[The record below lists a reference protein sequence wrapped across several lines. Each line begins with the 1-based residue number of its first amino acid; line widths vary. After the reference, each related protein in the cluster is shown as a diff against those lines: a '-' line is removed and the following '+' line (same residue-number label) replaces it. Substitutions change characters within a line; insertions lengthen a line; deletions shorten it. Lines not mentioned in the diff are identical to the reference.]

1 VSRSSPEGGGSGQ
14 PLLARTTDE
23 GRATHGESLLSADSS
38 NKLVLVRATWYGVAV
53 VVRGWVRETSSG
65 SYNLGH
71 GPHDSRHEAPTTTTP
86 PILIWITANLTRRV
100 IYLWKVPS
108 GSTNLPTPFCG

>member
-1 VSRSSPEGGGSGQ
+1 VSRSLPEGGGSGQ

-23 GRATHGESLLSADSS
+23 GRGTHGESLLLADSS
-38 NKLVLVRATWYGVAV
+38 SKLVLVRAIWYGVAV

-71 GPHDSRHEAPTTTTP
+71 GPHDSGR
-86 PILIWITANLTRRV
+86 
-100 IYLWKVPS
+100 K
-108 GSTNLPTPFCG
+108 LPRLQHHPC